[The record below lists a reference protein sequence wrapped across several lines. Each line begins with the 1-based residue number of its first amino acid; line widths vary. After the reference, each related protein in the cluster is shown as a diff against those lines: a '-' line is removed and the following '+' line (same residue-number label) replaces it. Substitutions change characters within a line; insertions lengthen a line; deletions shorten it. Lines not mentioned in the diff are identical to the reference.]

1 MSFLSWLFQDK
12 ENAARGAAADAE
24 LRRIKDERIAS
35 GYWTPE
41 QIEAVNRSYETD
53 AFLNDDQAQAAIGEA
68 FAEGWQDGRR
78 NVSATISGTLNRIV
92 FDPVRAVVGGV
103 PWWLWLVGLAFALWY
118 FGLWRGLS
126 KWLKSKV

>member
-1 MSFLSWLFQDK
+1 M
-12 ENAARGAAADAE
+12 
-24 LRRIKDERIAS
+24 RRIKDERIAS

-68 FAEGWQDGRR
+68 FAESWQDGRR